1 MALTATVHRLA
12 VTLSDVD
19 RGCYE
24 ELDLRMA
31 RHPSES
37 NRYFWLRLLGYCLS
51 YEDGIAFSKG
61 GLSDA
66 EEPPVSIR
74 DATGLLKAWIDV
86 GSPSADRLHRAAK
99 AADRVA
105 LFSATE
111 RGLLE
116 REAASRKIHALDSIE
131 VQLVEPG
138 LLDQLESHL
147 EKSLR
152 LELVRNAGSL
162 YVTLPKTTLSGTIDE
177 IRLGSQA

>member
-1 MALTATVHRLA
+1 
-12 VTLSDVD
+12 
-19 RGCYE
+19 
-24 ELDLRMA
+24 
-31 RHPSES
+31 
-37 NRYFWLRLLGYCLS
+37 
-51 YEDGIAFSKG
+51 
-61 GLSDA
+61 
-66 EEPPVSIR
+66 
-74 DATGLLKAWIDV
+74 V